1 MRTRNTILFSL
12 AVLSFCMGANL
23 QPQDYLFIATH
34 RNPTQVVSD
43 DKVAYVLTE
52 GGVLLYDYRRQQW
65 FDNIA
70 PGLGV
75 SNIAYNP
82 DRNQLLMAARG
93 GAILEYNPVFRRV
106 SASSAT
112 FAGVPSGTPPA
123 DLVGLQ
129 LGNDYTFQTDT
140 RGNTVRDR
148 YNRRVGVNTATIFE
162 YDHLWILTAGHGS
175 FLGSMRRREAA
186 PAWFGLYDS
195 SVSAIYTNGKNVWF
209 GAPNPAGALV
219 RAKTDLTDWRMYA
232 AQQGYD
238 FIDGTIYDML
248 QWRDYLWIATAKGVV
263 RQDMNSGEFRLFR
276 RMQGSTDIAVYR
288 LYVHQDQLYVATANG
303 VAVIDAPESRF
314 HNSELPINISPVG
327 RDLCSSGQDLWAAT
341 SLGLFVLRKDGWKSI
356 KDVTKQDVPEAWAG
370 NVPTV
375 GFKDSVLYWA
385 SASRV
390 YQKARGHQA
399 QTMIE
404 VANVFRI
411 LFEGDVMYVGFDT
424 GVRAF
429 NLKSHL
435 WADFRLE
442 DGIPGRA
449 VQTFFVKDG
458 LLWIGTDLGV
468 MRIKVG
474 PYLP

>member
-65 FDNIA
+65 LDNIA

-288 LYVHQDQLYVATANG
+288 LYVHQFGIADQHL
-303 VAVIDAPESRF
+303 SRGTRSLLQRSGF
-314 HNSELPINISPVG
+314 VG
-327 RDLCSSGQDLWAAT
+327 
-341 SLGLFVLRKDGWKSI
+341 
-356 KDVTKQDVPEAWAG
+356 
-370 NVPTV
+370 
-375 GFKDSVLYWA
+375 
-385 SASRV
+385 
-390 YQKARGHQA
+390 GHQ
-399 QTMIE
+399 
-404 VANVFRI
+404 
-411 LFEGDVMYVGFDT
+411 
-424 GVRAF
+424 
-429 NLKSHL
+429 S
-435 WADFRLE
+435 
-442 DGIPGRA
+442 RA
-449 VQTFFVKDG
+449 VCPAQGWLEIHQGCDQTGCAGSVGWECSHGGIQGFCF
-458 LLWIGTDLGV
+458 ILGQCQS
-468 MRIKVG
+468 RISKG
-474 PYLP
+474 PRTSGANHDRGGQCIPNFI